1 MLAGPVLISVATMS
15 TTPDEAPRST
25 ATDLTW
31 RILALLNLFRLL
43 VPLVLTVLFAFVVPR
58 PLGQIHPAFFVG
70 ILTAYFLFALFSIS
84 SLKRRWPDAS
94 TQVLLHVVADMV
106 AINLLTFASGG
117 LISGLAVLL
126 ILPVGAGSLIVPPRQ
141 ALMFAALATIGLLT
155 QQGLSILQGHGDWGD
170 FAPAGIVGAIA
181 FMLALG
187 AYPVARRL
195 RESDALLLQKDV
207 VLADLSELNEFIVQ
221 HLRESILVVDAQ
233 DRIRLINGSAEL
245 LLKGGPVKPGTLLGE
260 VAPKLLYL
268 LDTWRRK
275 SYDWQS
281 STLSLLSAQGTA
293 MIQPHFVSLETENSG
308 PTLIFLE
315 DMTMIAE
322 RVQQSK
328 LAALGRLSAS
338 IAHEIRN
345 PVGAMSHAAQLL
357 KESATLSPQDQRLTE
372 IIHENGVRVS
382 TIVENVLQLSR
393 RDTTRQERVDLAA
406 WLKDF
411 LAEFRQTLQLDDA
424 ELRFNPAD
432 QDLEIRVDPSH
443 LHQLLWNLC
452 ARRRPPPRRSPAQR
466 SRLRAQ
472 RSAGL
477 RRLAIARDTQLGGVV
492 RAVRGVAHDEDVT
505 HGLRHGLPGGDVA
518 VDLRRA
524 QRVPPGGDDPDPEFA
539 PTTTCLTSGWAFS
552 QRRTLPAQPRQRPL
566 PGVAG
571 ERVGAVVARDRDAVP
586 ALGVGDHGRRRAPRR
601 GVAVADERDRRG
613 GAARGRGPKAHADG
627 VTRAIGVHGALGSSG
642 AL

>member
-1 MLAGPVLISVATMS
+1 MS
-15 TTPDEAPRST
+15 TTLAEAPRST

-43 VPLVLTVLFAFVVPR
+43 VPLVLTGLFAFVVPR
-58 PLGQIHPAFFVG
+58 PVGQIHPAFFVG

-155 QQGLSILQGHGDWGD
+155 QQGFSILQGHGDWGD

-207 VLADLSELNEFIVQ
+207 DLADLSELNEFIVQ

-233 DRIRLINGSAEL
+233 DRIRLINSSAEL

-357 KESATLSPQDQRLTE
+357 KESTSLSPQDQRLTE
-372 IIHENGVRVS
+372 IIHENGSRVS

-393 RDTTRQERVDLAA
+393 RDSTRQERVDLAA

-411 LAEFRQTLQLDDA
+411 LAEFRQTLQLDEA

-452 ARRRPPPRRSPAQR
+452 ENACKYGRTTEGHVSIDVNIGRAVSTQRPFLEVADRGPGIDVPDTEQIFEPFFTSGPGGT
-466 SRLRAQ
+466 
-472 RSAGL
+472 GL
-477 RRLAIARDTQLGGVV
+477 GLFIARELAQCN
-492 RAVRGVAHDEDVT
+492 RAVLFYEQRQ
-505 HGLRHGLPGGDVA
+505 GGGSIFRIVFADP
-518 VDLRRA
+518 
-524 QRVPPGGDDPDPEFA
+524 QRWE
-539 PTTTCLTSGWAFS
+539 
-552 QRRTLPAQPRQRPL
+552 
-566 PGVAG
+566 
-571 ERVGAVVARDRDAVP
+571 
-586 ALGVGDHGRRRAPRR
+586 
-601 GVAVADERDRRG
+601 
-613 GAARGRGPKAHADG
+613 
-627 VTRAIGVHGALGSSG
+627 I
-642 AL
+642 